1 MPNQFKLNVT
11 SFASNVQEVQGQF
24 INQDLL
30 APNKTYILLTYDEAA
45 QTLYF
50 AKQTSAQLKALQEDA
65 NENNGKKRLLVP
77 QHLFEQFL
85 EENPEISKNLTSY
98 DWNSALGAG
107 LAIGVGDGV
116 WMLLSK
122 VLAPTITS
130 FGTNLAVAAAASV
143 ALVAIPFIVSAL
155 FHAQQRDIINDTPG
169 LSVTEKDERVKA
181 LWVDTLLFYGKVAM
195 SVIGW
200 NAGYYAVYAT
210 IGIDGGLSIAAT
222 ILATGIGAFGFL
234 FVAACAANVIKA
246 RTEGKTWN
254 DAFQAIELGT
264 NFKIAVAGGV
274 AAMAWTASAL
284 LLSPAVSN
292 AMSHLAMPLVTALVS
307 AVVSSV
313 TTFIAASAA
322 FFVALKPAAV
332 QKNLVKAPEPKP
344 ADSGVLSA
352 ISNSDLSIIGK
363 WNIFTARPDVDAKE
377 VGDNASTY
385 ESEVCPVADLP
396 KCQSPA
402 PR

>member
-1 MPNQFKLNVT
+1 MPFTAVKTKEFKLNVT
-11 SFASNVQEVQGQF
+11 SSASNVQEVQGQF
-24 INQDLL
+24 INQELL

-50 AKQTSAQLKALQEDA
+50 AKQTSAQLEALEED
-65 NENNGKKRLLVP
+65 NSKKRLLVP

-85 EENPEISKNLTSY
+85 EENPEISKNLASY

-155 FHAQQRDIINDTPG
+155 FHAQQRDIINNTSG
-169 LSVTEKDERVKA
+169 LTKTEKDERVKA

-222 ILATGIGAFGFL
+222 ILATGVGSFGFL
-234 FVAACAANVIKA
+234 FAAACAANVIKA
-246 RTEGKTWN
+246 RSEGKTWN
-254 DAFQAIELGT
+254 EAFQSIEVGT
-264 NFKIAVAGGV
+264 NLKIAVAGGI

-313 TTFIAASAA
+313 TTFIAATAA
-322 FFVALKPAAV
+322 FFVALKPASV
-332 QKNLVKAPEPKP
+332 QKNLVKTESKQN
-344 ADSGVLSA
+344 DSGVLSTTT
-352 ISNSDLSIIGK
+352 SG
-363 WNIFTARPDVDAKE
+363 WNIFKARPDVDAKE
-377 VGDNASTY
+377 VGDDASTY
-385 ESEVCPVADLP
+385 ESDACPVAELP
-396 KCQSPA
+396 KCQSPS